1 VPVIASWNG
10 PSDRSATGFPFF
22 GYLNGNRA
30 ISYGFGYSG
39 NGVAPSYMGGQLL
52 SSLALGEDNAWT
64 RSGLAKGPRGQFPPE
79 PVRYLGSLLVRNA
92 IRRKESAEDRHTEPF
107 LLDKFLARFAQ
118 AAGKADKV
126 A

>member
-1 VPVIASWNG
+1 MCRLAKHTSELV
-10 PSDRSATGFPFF
+10 
-22 GYLNGNRA
+22 
-30 ISYGFGYSG
+30 
-39 NGVAPSYMGGQLL
+39 GVAFS
-52 SSLALGEDNAWT
+52 DNAAT
-64 RSGLAKGPRGQFPPE
+64 ASLPSMRLIEKIHSTPRLFPPE